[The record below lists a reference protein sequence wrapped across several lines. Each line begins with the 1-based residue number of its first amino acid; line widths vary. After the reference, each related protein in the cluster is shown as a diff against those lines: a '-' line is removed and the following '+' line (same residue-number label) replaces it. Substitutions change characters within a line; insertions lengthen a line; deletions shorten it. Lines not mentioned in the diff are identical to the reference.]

1 MIDVFFFHSF
11 PYICEKVLNEVNNEL
26 TCCLS
31 LCLSHSLIRSFA
43 KFPKMFLRRTAS
55 DSVLIRLS
63 VNIYYLTI
71 KIQTS

>member
-1 MIDVFFFHSF
+1 MIDVFFHSF

-43 KFPKMFLRRTAS
+43 KFPKMLIRRTAS

-63 VNIYYLTI
+63 VNICYLTI

>member
-1 MIDVFFFHSF
+1 MFFFHSF

-43 KFPKMFLRRTAS
+43 KFPKMSLRRTAS

-71 KIQTS
+71 KIKLAES

>member
-43 KFPKMFLRRTAS
+43 KFPKM
-55 DSVLIRLS
+55 
-63 VNIYYLTI
+63 
-71 KIQTS
+71 

>member
-1 MIDVFFFHSF
+1 MFFFHSF
-11 PYICEKVLNEVNNEL
+11 PYKCEKVLNEVNNEL

-71 KIQTS
+71 KIKLPES